1 MYFQKALKCKNKK
14 PVGKNKMGFLQVK
27 NKSK

>member
-14 PVGKNKMGFLQVK
+14 PVGKTPAGFLQAK